1 MKAKVKCSLAVVI
14 AALTMQTGA
23 AMAQQASTDG
33 ARLEEIIV
41 TAQRREQ
48 SLQEVPISIEAITG
62 AELVLQGF
70 REMDDLANFVPS
82 VEIDFTTQ
90 EQDISI
96 RGYGTVGANLSSDQ
110 AAPTFVDGIHYSR
123 GSMIQSAFVD
133 LERIEV
139 LRGPQPVFFG
149 QNATVGAFNLVT
161 RKPGDAW
168 EGNVTAEVGNYD
180 RVTVDGAI
188 GGPIS
193 DTFGI
198 RVAGRYDDLGG
209 YLTNITTGD
218 KFPERTD
225 TVGRVTL
232 QWTPNDRFTARVKAE
247 VADWDR
253 GADGAAYCLSVPPEE
268 PTGDQLDAIIP
279 GVTSFEDGGINVIDL
294 TNDCFTELGL
304 SEGDKIFAPIDDV
317 TEQSARAG
325 ILDIREARLLAPQQ
339 AARRSDAFDE
349 GTSTN
354 YYLDLN
360 YRLDSGVE
368 LTSLTGFI
376 DYDRAYQQD
385 NRNSPFL
392 TSQNYRSEDLDSWSQ
407 EFRITSP
414 TGGTVEWMV
423 GLYFQKE
430 DLDIQSDSFRANIRR
445 SRRFNNAWQDAE
457 YKSVFAAMT
466 YNFAGGK
473 SSIDLGGRYLEVDK
487 TAFLQGFGA
496 TWIFDID
503 PTPGTVAGGCDEDVE
518 ECFDDDSQVIDLGG
532 GLWTH
537 EFGSRR
543 IPDVWDLAAPVGMT
557 DLDPS
562 VRSGVR
568 PGLLPHFGSRTD
580 DDFNPQIV
588 YRYRPNDRWSM
599 YAKWAEAFKAGG
611 YETGVSSLIDFD
623 TAFTFKPEFSE
634 NFEIGAKG
642 TFWEGRAQANVSI
655 FLMEVVDLQ
664 IETTVLPEPGEIDA
678 PTPTVN
684 AGLQRVKGIEFDV
697 TAAINDRLTL
707 GLSGALLDGEMV
719 DFQGAGCT
727 PSEFLNA
734 DEGPC
739 ISEAES
745 AAITGID
752 PDVDEDA
759 AFALAGFIDRSGSD
773 APRTPDWK
781 FVLMADYS
789 WPVRNDYKATFN
801 TKLALSDGY
810 IDNVEEF
817 DRIVDWGQH
826 ENLNVSI
833 GLGDFDGKWH
843 VSVWGRNLTDSR
855 PQYNPEFDVEP
866 VGVVFKT
873 LGLND
878 FRTYGVQFRYNYN

>member
-1 MKAKVKCSLAVVI
+1 MITQTRCLHYKNHVLGSLIVLVFCP
-14 AALTMQTGA
+14 LTEIY
-23 AMAQQASTDG
+23 AQLLD
-33 ARLEEIIV
+33 EITV

-48 SLQEVPISIEAITG
+48 SLREVPISIEAITG

-70 REMDDLANFVPS
+70 REMDDLSNFVPS

-123 GSMIQSAFVD
+123 GSMIQAAFVD

-149 QNATVGAFNLVT
+149 QNATVGAFNLIT
-161 RKPGDAW
+161 RKP
-168 EGNVTAEVGNYD
+168 TAEWQGNATAEIGNYE

-188 GGPIS
+188 GGPLS
-193 DTFGI
+193 DTLGI
-198 RVAGRYDDLGG
+198 RFAGRYDDMGG

-232 QWTPNDRFTARVKAE
+232 QWTPSDRLTATFKIEA
-247 VADWDR
+247 ADWDR
-253 GADGAAYCLSVPPEE
+253 GADGSAYCLSVPPEE
-268 PTGDQLDAIIP
+268 FEGTQIDAIIP
-279 GVTSFEDGGINVIDL
+279 GATSFEDGGIDVIDL
-294 TNDCFTELGL
+294 TRDCFTELGL

-339 AARRSDAFDE
+339 AAARSDAFDE
-349 GTSTN
+349 GESFN
-354 YYLDLN
+354 AYLDVN
-360 YRLDSGVE
+360 YRFNNDIE
-368 LTSLTGFI
+368 FTSLTGFI

-407 EFRITSP
+407 EFRLSSP
-414 TGGTVEWMV
+414 VGGAIEWML
-423 GLYFQKE
+423 GFYYQKE

-445 SRRFNNAWQDAE
+445 SRRYNNAWQDAE
-457 YKSVFAAMT
+457 YNSVFGAVT
-466 YNFAGGK
+466 FNFMDDKA
-473 SSIDLGGRYLEVDK
+473 SIDLGARYIEVEK

-503 PTPGTVAGGCDEDVE
+503 PTPGTVAGGCDEDTQ
-518 ECFDDDSQVIDLGG
+518 ECFDDDDQVIDLGG

-557 DLDPS
+557 ALDPS

-568 PGLLPHFGSRTD
+568 PGLQPHKGTRTD
-580 DDFNPQIV
+580 DDFNPQV
-588 YRYRPNDRWSM
+588 VFRYRPNEDWSM
-599 YAKWAEAFKAGG
+599 YAKWAQAFKAGG

-623 TAFTFKPEFSE
+623 TAFSFKPEFSE
-634 NFEIGAKG
+634 NWEVGAKG
-642 TFWEGRAQANVSI
+642 SFWGGRAQANVSI

-684 AGLQRVKGIEFDV
+684 AGLQRVKGVEFDV
-697 TAAINDRLTL
+697 TAAVTERLTL
-707 GLSGALLDGEMV
+707 SLAGALLDGEMV

-745 AAITGID
+745 AQITGID

-781 FVLMADYS
+781 FILMADYS
-789 WPVRNDYKATFN
+789 WPVGNAYKGTFN
-801 TKLALSDGY
+801 SKLAISDGY

-833 GLGDFDGKWH
+833 GFGAADDTWQISL
-843 VSVWGRNLTDSR
+843 WGRNLTESQPR
-855 PQYNPEFDVEP
+855 YNPEFDVEP
-866 VGVVFKT
+866 TGIVVKS
-873 LGLND
+873 LGLSD